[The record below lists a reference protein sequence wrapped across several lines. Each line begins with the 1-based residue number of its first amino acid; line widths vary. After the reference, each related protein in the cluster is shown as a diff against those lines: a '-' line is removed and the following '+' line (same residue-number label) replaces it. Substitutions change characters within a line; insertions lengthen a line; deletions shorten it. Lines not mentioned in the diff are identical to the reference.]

1 MLDSILNKIPVI
13 STLLQYGSFIFS
25 NLSFGCGFVAAKFTS
40 QSREVSSKK
49 KKKKKKSYG
58 FHNEHYLSGTNFSI
72 TYSYFFPLKYER
84 FIYPPIL
91 VNNVGRSY
99 WAHSEPCLEVNIFSY
114 NYSFYSVGPR
124 ISHCSL
130 PQKFLLCW
138 VGTIQGRSG
147 EP

>member
-1 MLDSILNKIPVI
+1 MNIIFQEQI
-13 STLLQYGSFIFS
+13 SVLRTPI
-25 NLSFGCGFVAAKFTS
+25 
-40 QSREVSSKK
+40 
-49 KKKKKKSYG
+49 
-58 FHNEHYLSGTNFSI
+58 
-72 TYSYFFPLKYER
+72 FFPFKYER

>member
-1 MLDSILNKIPVI
+1 M
-13 STLLQYGSFIFS
+13 
-25 NLSFGCGFVAAKFTS
+25 A
-40 QSREVSSKK
+40 VSSFQTSLLDAVLLLLSLLASQGRFPQK

>member
-1 MLDSILNKIPVI
+1 M
-13 STLLQYGSFIFS
+13 
-25 NLSFGCGFVAAKFTS
+25 A
-40 QSREVSSKK
+40 VSSFQTSLLDAVLLLLSLLASQGRYPQRKK
-49 KKKKKKSYG
+49 VKV
-58 FHNEHYLSGTNFSI
+58 SI
-72 TYSYFFPLKYER
+72 MNIIFQEQISVLRTPIFFPFKYER